1 MVVSK
6 SYFEKENELMEQ
18 VTKKYQKELSQVIA
32 ELEKLPAGFLRKRR
46 SFYYQVV
53 KRKEV
58 GITKKPD
65 LIK

>member
-1 MVVSK
+1 
-6 SYFEKENELMEQ
+6 MEQ